1 MNWDQVKGEWKQLK
15 GSMREQW
22 AKLTDDDLEAAAGDR
37 DKLLGKIQERYGYEK
52 DRAAKFIDEA
62 IEKFPTKRDD
72 DTGTTKKV
80 YPA

>member
-22 AKLTDDDLEAAAGDR
+22 AKLTDDDLEAVAGDR

-52 DRAAKFIDEA
+52 ERAAKFIDDA
-62 IEKFPTKRDD
+62 IAKLPTKRDD
-72 DTGTTKKV
+72 DTGTNKV

>member
-15 GSMREQW
+15 GAMREQW

-52 DRAAKFIDEA
+52 ERANKFIDEA
-62 IEKFPTKRDD
+62 IAKFPTSRREDE
-72 DTGTTKKV
+72 TGTNKV

>member
-22 AKLTDDDLEAAAGDR
+22 AKLTDDDFESIAGDR

-52 DRAAKFIDEA
+52 ERAAKFIDEA
-62 IEKFPTKRDD
+62 IEKFPTKRRDD
-72 DTGTTKKV
+72 DTESKKV